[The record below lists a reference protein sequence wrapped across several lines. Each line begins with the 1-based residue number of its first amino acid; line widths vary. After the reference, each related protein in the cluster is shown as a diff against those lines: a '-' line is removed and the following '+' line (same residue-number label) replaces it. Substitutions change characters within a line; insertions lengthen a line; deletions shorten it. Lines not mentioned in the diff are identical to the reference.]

1 MTAELQQVLRC
12 AGEIGRWPG
21 GPATVSFTS
30 LFLAMLVTDDAT
42 SRWVAAT
49 AQKIGPTTQAILDHW
64 AATRGNRAGVTL
76 DSLDAIR
83 SRPPPSGEPGMTS
96 SASHVMA
103 EAFQIVM
110 RIARHAPL
118 DVQHVVAAY
127 IYRPDAHWRDLQGWG
142 FDRHAWALAFQA
154 FVQATTPDLESEW
167 HDYHRATLPQPV
179 SVGVTEVLAW
189 ASATGQRR
197 EPPAAELDAA
207 LLLRG
212 IILDGAQH
220 SDSEVTS
227 SRLFHM
233 LDPAAGEHLA
243 ELRPFMTVD
252 LPLGDEAWAVM
263 ERAERFRP
271 TCRDGCLHVRHVL
284 AALLTEREA
293 RSAHA
298 LLRRYE
304 RSPQSLLAALR
315 GWVDGPGIDDDL
327 ALWDRLLAES
337 PRAPTPLAA
346 YSNDNA
352 EGVDMLG
359 IDRDVEAFA
368 AVLASRDLIPP
379 LAVGLFGDWGSGK
392 SFFMD
397 QLRRRIQIL
406 ANHSKHLDPDATRFH
421 GEIEQITFNAWHFMD
436 SNLWASL
443 ITHVFEELNAG
454 FAREDKQNTVNAYVS
469 QLASV
474 TERREEVRSKA
485 TVLQARQMQIDG
497 ELGDLQKQREA
508 RSKSILALAGG
519 ALEEVGKN
527 DEVRAQ
533 LDEAAKRL
541 GLPDAKLTVAK
552 AERTQDELRSIG
564 GRVSVWVRLAFSNP
578 RTLLLAVVL
587 VVLLPVVLWSILW
600 GADLLRPAVAGVLG
614 VVTSLLAAAGT
625 VASKTGP
632 IVASIDRAL
641 AKAHEVETAVRERKT
656 EQEID
661 LIEEQRR
668 IAASTAELEQERTTL
683 ARRIIELQV
692 EIEGLEAGRSYKQF
706 VLERAASGGY
716 RKELGII
723 SAAHRDL
730 LELSSKLS
738 SKEKPH
744 VDRIILYIDD
754 LDRCPPDRV
763 VEVLQAIHLVLSLP
777 LFVVVV
783 GVDSHWLL
791 QSLEVYYLRH
801 FAGLGVAQETR
812 PQKYLEK
819 IFQIPYAIAPMRR
832 DGFAA
837 LVDGLLGRPAEV
849 ARTPETRGTGPQ
861 AAYVASVGDTPISP
875 AKRTAPKPA
884 SLPAALAGPAA
895 PAGHLGATKGSSPAT
910 HKIDLLPE
918 NLTIP
923 TAEIDHLSDLHWLI
937 GSPRAAKRLINL
949 YRLIRA
955 RHAGDDL
962 EWFAADGYRATQ
974 LCLAITVG
982 YPTYAAELF
991 SAVFGGEVYD
1001 RVTAHAY
1008 LHRRAE
1014 AEPRWRELVALI
1026 AARAPRDAWGSI
1038 GRAAALV
1045 APFSFETGRVLRMRD
1060 SEAPTPPRSAA

>member
-30 LFLAMLVTDDAT
+30 LFLAMLVTHDAT

-49 AQKIGPTTQAILDHW
+49 AQKIGPNTQAILDRW
-64 AATRGNRAGVTL
+64 AATRGNRAGFTL

-83 SRPPPSGEPGMTS
+83 SRPLPSSASGEPGMTS

-103 EAFQIVM
+103 EALEIAM
-110 RIARHAPL
+110 RVAPHAPL
-118 DVQHVVAAY
+118 DVHHVVAAY
-127 IYRPDAHWRDLQGWG
+127 IYRPDPHWGDLQAWG
-142 FDRHAWALAFQA
+142 LDRHAWALAFQA
-154 FVQATTPDLESEW
+154 FVQATTPDLETEW
-167 HDYHRATLPQPV
+167 HDYHRAALPQPV

-220 SDSEVTS
+220 SDSVVTS
-227 SRLFHM
+227 SRLFRM
-233 LDPAAGEHLA
+233 LDPAARGHLA
-243 ELRPFMTVD
+243 ELLPFTKTGD

-271 TCRDGCLHVRHVL
+271 TCRDGRLHVRHLL

-298 LLRRYE
+298 LLRGYE
-304 RSPQSLLAALR
+304 RSPQSLIAALR

-327 ALWDRLLAES
+327 ALWDRLLAEN
-337 PRAPTPLAA
+337 PRAPAPLAA

-397 QLRRRIQIL
+397 QLRRRIQLL
-406 ANHSKHLDPDATRFH
+406 ADHSKHLDPDATRFH

-454 FAREDKQNTVNAYVS
+454 FAREDKQNTVNAYVA

-474 TERREEVRSKA
+474 TEQREEVRSKA
-485 TVLQARQMQIDG
+485 TVLQARQTQIDG
-497 ELGDLQKQREA
+497 ELGGLQKQREA
-508 RSKSILALAGG
+508 RSRSILALAGG

-527 DEVRAQ
+527 DEVRAK
-533 LDEAAKRL
+533 LDDAAERL
-541 GLPDAKLTVAK
+541 GLPQAELTVAK
-552 AERTQDELRSIG
+552 AEQTQDDLRSIG
-564 GRVSVWVRLAFSNP
+564 GRIWVWIRLASSRP
-578 RTLLLAVVL
+578 RILLLAVVL
-587 VVLLPVVLWSILW
+587 VVLLPVALWLIVW
-600 GADLLRPAVAGVLG
+600 GTDLLQPAVAGVLS
-614 VVTSLLAAAGT
+614 VVTSLVAAAGT

-632 IVASIDRAL
+632 IVASIDRAV

-656 EQEID
+656 AQEIE

-668 IAASTAELEQERTTL
+668 IVASTAELEQERTTL
-683 ARRIIELQV
+683 ARRITELQV

-754 LDRCPPDRV
+754 LDRCPAGSRRRRV
-763 VEVLQAIHLVLSLP
+763 AGDP
-777 LFVVVV
+777 PGVV
-783 GVDSHWLL
+783 
-791 QSLEVYYLRH
+791 
-801 FAGLGVAQETR
+801 A
-812 PQKYLEK
+812 
-819 IFQIPYAIAPMRR
+819 
-832 DGFAA
+832 AA
-837 LVDGLLGRPAEV
+837 LRGRGRRRLALVAAISRSLLSSPLRRARGGPGDSSTEVPREDLSDPLRDRADAPRRVRRARGRP
-849 ARTPETRGTGPQ
+849 P
-861 AAYVASVGDTPISP
+861 
-875 AKRTAPKPA
+875 
-884 SLPAALAGPAA
+884 
-895 PAGHLGATKGSSPAT
+895 
-910 HKIDLLPE
+910 
-918 NLTIP
+918 
-923 TAEIDHLSDLHWLI
+923 
-937 GSPRAAKRLINL
+937 GSPRGGRADAKD
-949 YRLIRA
+949 A
-955 RHAGDDL
+955 RHTVAGGL
-962 EWFAADGYRATQ
+962 PGICRGYTRQPGEATRAGAGV
-974 LCLAITVG
+974 LARCA
-982 YPTYAAELF
+982 PPARLLPPAM
-991 SAVFGGEVYD
+991 SAPPK
-1001 RVTAHAY
+1001 T
-1008 LHRRAE
+1008 RRQRRTRSTCC
-1014 AEPRWRELVALI
+1014 PRT
-1026 AARAPRDAWGSI
+1026 S
-1038 GRAAALV
+1038 
-1045 APFSFETGRVLRMRD
+1045 PFR
-1060 SEAPTPPRSAA
+1060 PPRSIICRICTG